1 MMTKDEE
8 IAELKARIATLEKE
22 KEALEK
28 EVLKEENSTEEQK
41 ENKKPIPVSREIF
54 KMLAS
59 TRDDDKKV
67 VSEEQREEAPLT
79 PELIAM
85 QQAQRKAETVQIN
98 EENKVSLSS
107 RFYEQALK
115 EMKESGRENF
125 FDY

>member
-1 MMTKDEE
+1 MTKDEE

-22 KEALEK
+22 KEAL
-28 EVLKEENSTEEQK
+28 KEENSSDEQK
-41 ENKKPIPVSREIF
+41 ENKKPPVSREIF

-85 QQAQRKAETVQIN
+85 QQAQRMAENVQIN